1 MMACFLTWK
10 MLLTIIRRRA
20 IKHWNFWTL
29 VEFSKFH
36 FCLKKKEMVL
46 IIIIRKRSREILV
59 NDVISSP
66 STLGASPHWGMDW
79 RGLVIQ
85 RVFRSEIN
93 MLDSFVWP
101 LYRPHEAGGAG
112 GAVAPPIYF
121 QYSIVPISSAHKSIL
136 EVLDTIRSVAKCYMP
151 YFGFIALQFWTW
163 KFNMQFL
170 PQKFGLFWYHHN
182 IWALNRP

>member
-59 NDVISSP
+59 TDVISSP

-121 QYSIVPISSAHKSIL
+121 QYSIVPYFKCTQEYIRGTGYNSVCCKIL
-136 EVLDTIRSVAKCYMP
+136 HAIFWFHCFTILDMEI
-151 YFGFIALQFWTW
+151 
-163 KFNMQFL
+163 
-170 PQKFGLFWYHHN
+170 
-182 IWALNRP
+182 